1 MAHQFKVKLSMHDW
15 TLLDMRVD
23 WGSSEVE
30 LGVLDGS
37 SSHRSIVF
45 KGLRELSVD
54 RREHWGPSRSV
65 NEAAWISA
73 GSEDG
78 ISMKLEMQTGG
89 IISISAVSC
98 EVDGMPH
105 TRVFRE

>member
-1 MAHQFKVKLSMHDW
+1 MHDW
-15 TLLDMRVD
+15 TLLDVRVD
-23 WGSSEVE
+23 WESGEAE
-30 LGVLDGS
+30 LRMLDGS

-89 IISISAVSC
+89 IISIYAASC

-105 TRVFRE
+105 TGVFRE